1 VKKLFIILYFLLYS
15 PYYSQGDSIYNLLY
29 YHPDVKIVTNEVN
42 GQAPA
47 GSTTYNTHIGNPFLQ
62 DSRFLNIE
70 FRRNGIQNSFK
81 VLSLKKGEKV
91 RFMISNPLDHIFE
104 AKTISKETQPKPI
117 SFDSKDI
124 LTISINQNIVENGM
138 ITSMKNSNLLTIEA
152 KQDVFLTDLSLLPKQ
167 PSKQYPNIVFIV
179 VDALRADVLGSYD
192 ANHNASTEIDKFA
205 QESIVF
211 KKHLVNSSWTRPS
224 TMVFFT
230 GLYPSKTYINFWD
243 YPVFPNERE
252 SFYHSD
258 IISLPAKLERLGYKT
273 FLLGTNP
280 FFTDHR
286 YLGVDIGFSRV
297 KEFSAIEEEDT
308 KVTTQSWQLYFE
320 DKRKE
325 KQAVSD
331 RPFFLFLN
339 YNTPH
344 GPYQPPQQYTSMLKN
359 TEGLHRFHILYLGEV
374 AFVDQ
379 ELGKFF
385 TYLKKNNLYD
395 SSLILLTSD
404 HGEVMNTAHRVSKF
418 TDIVTLFGHG
428 QGLYEEDIHV
438 PFILKLPNQKVGKV
452 IEATTRS
459 IDIMPTILDIIG
471 ETTHVHTMDGLSMM
485 NLVNSVE
492 TEERIYYGE
501 SRAVKAIRKNGYKL
515 QKKTYEF
522 HRTGYSWDG
531 IIKDEPQYLFDIKND
546 PNEISP
552 IENEAIRKQLDQEFE
567 NFFVQ
572 TSVYTIRAN
581 FKNTVTSK
589 KIKYRITAKSGKVIL
604 TDFIGKQIVED
615 HHKRNYLNGFEYEFT
630 RTDTEEKEIH
640 FVVYPDI
647 VHPNVTIEVDGKEV
661 KRGEYGVGEL
671 DIYPENCKITEA
683 RCSSLFVLR
692 TRPPDKSPNF
702 RVQFW
707 KKSAGLKT
715 VTTNVLLEKESID
728 ILKKQGYIK

>member
-1 VKKLFIILYFLLYS
+1 VKKFFVIFYFFFYS
-15 PYYSQGDSIYNLLY
+15 IHYSQGNLVYNLLY
-29 YHPDVKIVTNEVN
+29 YNPDVKILDTTTKFK
-42 GQAPA
+42 PD
-47 GSTTYNTHIGNPFLQ
+47 GSATYNTHIGNPFLQ
-62 DSRFLNIE
+62 DSRFLNVE
-70 FRRNGIQNSFK
+70 VRRNGIQNSFK

-91 RFMISNPLDHIFE
+91 SFIISNPLNHTFE
-104 AKTISKETQPKPI
+104 AKTISKEQQPKPV
-117 SFDSKDI
+117 SFDTKDI
-124 LTISINQNIVENGM
+124 LTISINQTVIETNTMVSE
-138 ITSMKNSNLLTIEA
+138 KNSNLLIIEA
-152 KQDVFLTDLSLLPKQ
+152 KQDILLTDISLFPKQ
-167 PSKQYPNIVFIV
+167 PSKQYPDIIFIV
-179 VDALRADVLGSYD
+179 VDALRADALGSYGSSY
-192 ANHNASTEIDKFA
+192 NASIEMDKFA
-205 QESIVF
+205 KEAIVF

-258 IISLPAKLERLGYKT
+258 IISLPAKLERVGYKT

-308 KVTTQSWQLYFE
+308 KVTTESWKLYFE
-320 DKRKE
+320 EELKE
-325 KQAVSD
+325 RNKKKNYRSN
-331 RPFFLFLN
+331 FLFLN

-344 GPYQPPQQYTSMLKN
+344 GPYQPPQQYVSMVKN
-359 TEGLHRFHILYLGEV
+359 TNGLHRFQVLYLGEV

-379 ELGKFF
+379 ELGKLFA
-385 TYLKKNNLYD
+385 YLKEHNLYD
-395 SSLILLTSD
+395 TSLILLTSD
-404 HGEVMNTAHRVSKF
+404 HGEVMNPAHRVSKF

-438 PFILKLPNQKVGKV
+438 PFILKLPNQKTGKV

-459 IDIMPTILDIIG
+459 IDIMPTLLDVVG
-471 ETTHVHTMDGLSMM
+471 ETTNVHTMDGITMM
-485 NLVNSVE
+485 NLVNSTE

-522 HRTGYSWDG
+522 HRTGSSWDG

-546 PNEISP
+546 PNEIAP
-552 IENEAIRKQLDQEFE
+552 IENQEVRKQLELEFE
-567 NFFVQ
+567 KFVVQ
-572 TSVYTIRAN
+572 TSIYTIRAN
-581 FKNTVTSK
+581 SNHAETSK
-589 KIKYRITAKSGKVIL
+589 KIKYRVTSKSGKVIL
-604 TDFIGKQIVED
+604 ADAVGRHIHNDSNQ
-615 HHKRNYLNGFEYEFT
+615 RNYLNGFEYEINQT
-630 RTDTEEKEIH
+630 NKEEKEIH

-647 VHPNVTIEVDGKEV
+647 VHPNVTIEIDGKEV
-661 KRGEYGVGEL
+661 QRGEYGVGEM
-671 DIYPENCKITEA
+671 DVYPENCKITEA
-683 RCSSLFVLR
+683 KCSSLFILR

-702 RVQFW
+702 RIQFW